1 MIYDTKGGVLTIC
14 LPPTSNKSRMLLI
27 WPKINIAIVIAEDGH
42 LPKFWTRCASHT
54 GLVDILPAVKCL
66 ATCKQFPYKEIET
79 SLYGSCL
86 RVARHFTRGK
96 MLTKLVCQCGVWYTI
111 GVVHFLNLHGG
122 ASVFVNIGMRGR
134 SYVETRIKV
143 SEAQQK
149 AVTYVWL
156 D

>member
-1 MIYDTKGGVLTIC
+1 MIYDTKGGVFTIC
-14 LPPTSNKSRMLLI
+14 LPPTSNKSRMPLI

-54 GLVDILPAVKCL
+54 GLVEILPAVKCL

-96 MLTKLVCQCGVWYTI
+96 MLTKPVC
-111 GVVHFLNLHGG
+111 HFRRQSMFLKHITRYNMKGRMEKKNP
-122 ASVFVNIGMRGR
+122 SVKRYGDKLLCRAMGIVSGRGR
-134 SYVETRIKV
+134 KG
-143 SEAQQK
+143 
-149 AVTYVWL
+149 
-156 D
+156 